1 MSEMVG
7 VRGVSGGSVGGPAP
21 REAVGVA
28 ARPSGFL
35 RDLLTVA
42 GRGVRAIPR
51 DTEAVIPALIIAVF
65 FFLVNTGSLEPF
77 TEGVIAGFD
86 YKAFQLPVAIVF
98 GVTGVSR
105 ATTLVLDIQN
115 GYFDRLLLSPV
126 NRLALLLG
134 LMVAD
139 LVLAAALTVPVIL
152 LGLVAGVSFEA
163 GVLGI
168 LAIIGLSALWSLV
181 YAGFPY
187 AIALKTGNPAAVNMS
202 FLLFFPFVFLTS
214 TFLPRE
220 ALSGWLDTVATW
232 NPITYILD
240 GLRSLIS
247 EGWVAAD
254 LGQAL
259 LAIAAVALV
268 SWTLAFRSLAGRVR
282 RR

>member
-1 MSEMVG
+1 MADTMTL
-7 VRGVSGGSVGGPAP
+7 P
-21 REAVGVA
+21 RTVA
-28 ARPSGFL
+28 GIGRSTVQAKRSGFL
-35 RDLLTVA
+35 HDVA
-42 GRGVRAIPR
+42 AVASRGLRAIPR
-51 DTEAVIPALIIAVF
+51 DTEAVIPALIIPIF
-65 FFLVNTGSLEPF
+65 FYVVNTGSMEPF
-77 TEGVIAGFD
+77 TERFLGGFD
-86 YKAFQLPVAIVF
+86 YKAFQVPVAIVF

-126 NRLALLLG
+126 NRFALLLG
-134 LMVAD
+134 LMIAD
-139 LVLAAALTVPVIL
+139 LVLAAALTVPVIA
-152 LGLVAGVSFEA
+152 LGLITGVSFES

-168 LAIIGLSALWSLV
+168 LAIVGLSALWSLV

-232 NPITYILD
+232 NPLTYVLE

-247 EGWVAAD
+247 VGWEPGD
-254 LGQAL
+254 LGRAL
-259 LAIAAVALV
+259 LAIGVVAIA

-282 RR
+282 RD

>member
-1 MSEMVG
+1 MAEMVA
-7 VRGVSGGSVGGPAP
+7 VRNDVAP
-21 REAVGVA
+21 VT
-28 ARPSGFL
+28 ARTTVRARRSGFVS
-35 RDLLTVA
+35 DLVSVA

-51 DTEAVIPALIIAVF
+51 DTEAVIPALSIPVF
-65 FFLVNTGSLEPF
+65 FFLVNTGSMEPF
-77 TEGVIAGFD
+77 TERFLSGFD
-86 YKAFQLPVAIVF
+86 YKAFQVPVAIVF

-115 GYFDRLLLSPV
+115 GYFDRMLLSPV

-139 LVLAAALTVPVIL
+139 LALAAALTVPVIV
-152 LGLVAGVSFEA
+152 LGLFTGVSFA
-163 GVLGI
+163 SGVLGI
-168 LAIIGLSALWSLV
+168 LAIIALSALWSLV

-232 NPITYILD
+232 NPLTYLLE

-247 EGWVAAD
+247 VGWDAGD

-259 LAIAAVALV
+259 LAVVVVAIV
-268 SWTLAFRSLAGRVR
+268 SWSLAFRALASRVR
-282 RR
+282 RT